1 MIPGGAFMSMSILI
15 LDDEKE
21 KRSDLCK
28 YLKIEGY
35 DVFPADTIE
44 SAKRFISAQE
54 FDFAIIDLK
63 IDYSSDYG
71 GATVIEYINKVR
83 PKTKAIV
90 LSAYENEKDSDVEKQ
105 LENLTFYGYVSKG
118 GQKNYITAVIDELNR
133 LKMAPPKKKCFVI
146 MPFSSTESC
155 TEEQWLD
162 IFENTIKPAVE
173 ESGFNYE
180 CFRASLV
187 IGNIIR
193 DILENLYK
201 ADVVI
206 ADLTD
211 RNANVF
217 YELGVRHALKN
228 ATILIA
234 QNIKHIPFDLNN
246 LATLMY
252 DWKTKSGREE
262 FKQKIKKTL
271 SVIETNPNDMNVV
284 SPISTYLKRRSS
296 TKQRS

>member
-1 MIPGGAFMSMSILI
+1 MSISILI

-21 KRSDLCK
+21 KRSALCK
-28 YLKIEGY
+28 HLKSAGY
-35 DVFPADTIE
+35 DVYPADTIE
-44 SAKRFISAQE
+44 TAKRFVRAQE

-63 IDYSSDYG
+63 IDYIDDYG
-71 GATVIEYINKVR
+71 GVKVIEYINKFR

-105 LENLTFYGYVSKG
+105 LENITYYGYVSKG

-133 LKMAPPKKKCFVI
+133 LKAIPPKKRCFVI
-146 MPFSSTESC
+146 MPFSSTKSC
-155 TEEQWLD
+155 TEAEWLD
-162 IFENTIKPAVE
+162 IFENTIKPAVD
-173 ESGFNYE
+173 ESGFDYE
-180 CFRASLV
+180 CFRASLE

-193 DILENLYK
+193 NILDSLYT

-211 RNANVF
+211 RNPNVF

-234 QNIKHIPFDLNN
+234 QDIEHVPFDLNHY
-246 LATLMY
+246 ATLVY
-252 DWKTKSGREE
+252 DWKTKSGKDE
-262 FKQKIKKTL
+262 FKRRMKKTL
-271 SVIETNPNDMNVV
+271 SIINANPYDINVV
-284 SPISTYLKRRSS
+284 SPIRDYLKKHTNS
-296 TKQRS
+296 KK

>member
-1 MIPGGAFMSMSILI
+1 MATSILI
-15 LDDEKE
+15 LDDEEE
-21 KRSDLCK
+21 KRIDLCK
-28 YLKIEGY
+28 HLKNQGY
-35 DVFPADTIE
+35 DVYPADTIE
-44 SAKRFISAQE
+44 VAEKFIRAQE

-71 GATVIEYINKVR
+71 GIKVIKYINKVQ

-90 LSAYENEKDSDVEKQ
+90 LSAYENEKDSEVEKQ
-105 LENLTFYGYVSKG
+105 LENVKYYGYISKG
-118 GQKNYITAVIDELNR
+118 GEENYISAVIDKLNM
-133 LKMAPPKKKCFVI
+133 LKVIPPKKKCFVI
-146 MPFSSTESC
+146 MPFSSTKNC
-155 TEEQWLD
+155 TEEQWID
-162 IFENTIKPAVE
+162 IFENTIKPAVD
-173 ESGFNYE
+173 ESGFDYE

-193 DILENLYK
+193 DIFDNLYT

-217 YELGVRHALKN
+217 YELGVRHALRN

-234 QNIKHIPFDLNN
+234 QDFEHIPFDLKTN
-246 LATLMY
+246 ATLIY

-262 FKQKIKKTL
+262 FKQKIKKAL
-271 SVIETNPNDMNVV
+271 SVVEADPHGVNVA
-284 SPISTYLKRRSS
+284 SPIITYKRKRSN
-296 TKQRS
+296 TKKRN

>member
-1 MIPGGAFMSMSILI
+1 MSMSVLI
-15 LDDEKE
+15 LDDESE
-21 KRSDLCK
+21 KRLDLHK
-28 YLKIEGY
+28 YLEKEDY
-35 DVFPADTIE
+35 KVYPADTIE
-44 SAKRFISAQE
+44 GACMLIRAQE

-71 GATVIEYINKVR
+71 GVTVIEYINKLR
-83 PKTKAIV
+83 PNTKAIV
-90 LSAYENEKDSDVEKQ
+90 LSAYENEKYSEVEKQ
-105 LENLTFYGYVSKG
+105 LERVKYYGYVSKG
-118 GQKNYITAVIDELNR
+118 GEKNYISAVIDELNT
-133 LKMAPPKKKCFVI
+133 LKVTQPKKKCFVI
-146 MPFSSTESC
+146 MPFSSTKSC

-162 IFENTIKPAVE
+162 IFENTIKPAVD
-173 ESGFNYE
+173 ESGFDYE

-193 DILENLYK
+193 DVLDNLYTS
-201 ADVVI
+201 DVVI

-217 YELGVRHALKN
+217 YELGVRHALRN

-234 QNIKHIPFDLNN
+234 QDIEHIPFDLKNF
-246 LATLMY
+246 ATLMY

-262 FKQKIKKTL
+262 FKQKIKRTL
-271 SVIETNPNDMNVV
+271 SIIEANPNNINVA

-296 TKQRS
+296 TKKRG